1 MVIMRSSRD
10 LRTEKVYQ
18 LSNKIFETSENLMK
32 IINFIQMNRLALKQI
47 LRNIDEETHAFESDI
62 FRNFFNEY
70 YNQKNSQMK
79 HILEHPGTLR
89 AYAQV
94 AYFIN
99 TISNNLPY
107 TSMERINKLALEQ
120 NQANKGSNT
129 VEQNPLSSQND
140 IFQFNSNMNEGTDFK
155 DTNNIAI
162 GDIEAERFHTN
173 VELEPMSMVDLNL
186 TEEQMRSKIETNL
199 VNAERNII
207 LQENFIL
214 QHQSNM
220 FNQLGIKV
228 QKYNANIMKSRAHDY
243 YSNQNLEKETYI
255 SIALDYAGEKEAEK
269 ACYSMVDL
277 YLVYLHTFLYILNYY
292 GLGQTSPDYAKSLDL
307 QPSLSGILQA
317 ATPVAAIFWGFFIN
331 VITKTKYRFP
341 YLLCLSM
348 LVIGNLFYYLAESVK
363 ENNAAALALLIL
375 GRMIFGMGG
384 SRLMT
389 RKYIAIN
396 VPSSFQSKHSTYLV
410 GFSALGI
417 TLGPGISSML
427 EFVKPTT
434 VLGTSLTT
442 FNILAFVFFFIWLF
456 LFIFFIFVFKGYDKS
471 IEKQVIIMKKNE
483 EELSQR
489 FKDLHVLYSNLENRK
504 MKKHLSIF
512 QKNQDNFIA
521 SGLEVRE
528 NPNYNPEQAFVPV
541 EPKNYVRQKETRSI
555 FQVFFPNNI
564 TFFSLWCFLIFKTV
578 QEAYF
583 TEQPQMTNE
592 YWNWSSQDVGWF
604 MLGLTLVGV
613 PTALI
618 TGYATKKM
626 EDRKILLIGF
636 ILYIVS
642 CILKI
647 NFQFD
652 KPMNVYH
659 YCIASAILFCATLV
673 GEAAAIAILAKVIS
687 PSLKLGFLNAGL
699 LAGTADTLGRAL
711 GNSSMTLF
719 SSFR

>member
-1 MVIMRSSRD
+1 
-10 LRTEKVYQ
+10 
-18 LSNKIFETSENLMK
+18 
-32 IINFIQMNRLALKQI
+32 MNRLALKQI
-47 LRNIDEETHAFESDI
+47 LRNVDEETHAFESDL
-62 FRNFFNEY
+62 FRNFFKEY
-70 YNQKNSQMK
+70 YNQKDSQMK

-99 TISNNLPY
+99 TIGSNLPY
-107 TSMERINKLALEQ
+107 TSIERIKKLALEQ
-120 NQANKGSNT
+120 NQVNKGETTN
-129 VEQNPLSSQND
+129 EENPLTSQND

-155 DTNNIAI
+155 DTNNIQI
-162 GDIEAERFHTN
+162 GNIQANNYGTN
-173 VELEPMSMVDLNL
+173 VELEPLSMVDLNL
-186 TEEQMRSKIETNL
+186 TEEEMRSKIEINL

-220 FNQLGIKV
+220 FNQLGVRV
-228 QKYNANIMKSRAHDY
+228 QKYDANIMKSRAHDY
-243 YSNQNLEKETYI
+243 YSDQNLEKETYI
-255 SIALDYAGEKEAEK
+255 SIALDYEAEKEAEK

-292 GLGQTSPDYAKSLDL
+292 GLGQTSPDYAESLDL

-348 LVIGNLFYYLAESVK
+348 LVIGNLFYYLAETVK
-363 ENNAAALALLIL
+363 ENNGAALALLIL

-521 SGLEVRE
+521 SGLEIRE
-528 NPNYNPEQAFVPV
+528 NPNYNPDQSFVPV
-541 EPKNYVRQKETRSI
+541 EPKNYVRKKETRSI
-555 FQVFFPNNI
+555 FKVFFPNNI

-592 YWNWSSQDVGWF
+592 YFNWSSQDVGWF

-613 PTALI
+613 PTALV

-636 ILYIVS
+636 ILYMIS

-652 KPMNVYH
+652 KAMNVYH
-659 YCIASAILFCATLV
+659 YCIASAILFGATLV

>member
-528 NPNYNPEQAFVPV
+528 NPNYNPEQSFVPV